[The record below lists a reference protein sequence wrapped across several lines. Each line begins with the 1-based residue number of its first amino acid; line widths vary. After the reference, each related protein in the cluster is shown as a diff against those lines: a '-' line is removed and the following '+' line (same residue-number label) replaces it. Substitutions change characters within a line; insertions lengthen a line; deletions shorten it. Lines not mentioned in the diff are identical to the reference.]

1 MSLFRSRNGGGAGNA
16 SAARWAFSVRAS
28 APLDHCGSS
37 PPRPA
42 LHAAA
47 AGGTG
52 PVRLMMFAASYRIF
66 LSSSTKTS

>member
-37 PPRPA
+37 PPPGRRSMPPRRGA
-42 LHAAA
+42 
-47 AGGTG
+47 
-52 PVRLMMFAASYRIF
+52 PD
-66 LSSSTKTS
+66 LSVL

>member
-52 PVRLMMFAASYRIF
+52 PVRLM
-66 LSSSTKTS
+66 